1 MLLTSIIEAMR
12 DSLSIEVTYQSFWRD
27 TPNTFEIHPYC
38 IKVFKQRWYVI
49 GYSPYKESVLIYALD
64 RIKHIHIN
72 ENKFQLP
79 KNFDGEAFFM
89 DSFGIVAGDG
99 HKTENVLIK
108 VYKIQD
114 SYIRALPLHHS
125 QKEVESTSDYTIFS
139 YHSTRHLSGLFKVDR
154 LIDEGGHMI
163 ETCSQV
169 ITTML
174 KPLTCL

>member
-1 MLLTSIIEAMR
+1 M
-12 DSLSIEVTYQSFWRD
+12 
-27 TPNTFEIHPYC
+27 
-38 IKVFKQRWYVI
+38 
-49 GYSPYKESVLIYALD
+49 YALD

-89 DSFGIVAGDG
+89 DSFGIIAGDG

-114 SYIRALPLHHS
+114 SYIRTLPLHHS

-139 YHSTRHLSGLFKVDR
+139 DHIKPSVDFLQELLSHGSDIEVLEPKWFRDEIAAVISAQHKVYR
-154 LIDEGGHMI
+154 KKE
-163 ETCSQV
+163 
-169 ITTML
+169 
-174 KPLTCL
+174 